1 MKAFELEVLVERIG
15 SQHEVLVS
23 EGILPDQP
31 LTEMYEGRD
40 RLEFGPEPGIELE
53 FWRETRRFETL
64 FVTLIRTIPSMS
76 KYEGELPI
84 PYMLEMTQSD
94 VHAIFG
100 EPMASKGPIKMPVPI
115 GMTGGWDSYP
125 LDPEL
130 YPGKKVVFQY
140 TQDMRVKTL
149 VFTLIDKGHF

>member
-1 MKAFELEVLVERIG
+1 MKSFELEVLIERVG
-15 SQHEVLVS
+15 SQHDVLVS

-31 LTEMYEGRD
+31 LAEIFEGD
-40 RLEFGPEPGIELE
+40 DQLWLVPESGIELD

-64 FVTLIRTIPSMS
+64 FVTLIRTTPSTS
-76 KYEGELPI
+76 KYQGELPA
-84 PYMLEMTQSD
+84 PYMPEMTQSD

-100 EPMASKGPIKMPVPI
+100 EPMESKGPIKMPVPI

-130 YPGKKVVFQY
+130 YPDKKVVFQY

-149 VFTLIDKGHF
+149 VFTLIDKGHR

>member
-1 MKAFELEVLVERIG
+1 MKAFELEMLVQRIG
-15 SQHEVLVS
+15 SQYEVLVS

-40 RLEFGPEPGIELE
+40 RLEFEPEPGIELG
-53 FWRETRRFETL
+53 FWRETGRFETL
-64 FVTLIRTIPSMS
+64 FVTLIRTTPLTS
-76 KYEGELPI
+76 KYKGELPA
-84 PYMLEMTQSD
+84 PYVSEMTQAD

-115 GMTGGWDSYP
+115 GMTGGWESYP

-130 YPGKKVVFQY
+130 HPGKKIVFQY

-149 VFTLIDKGHF
+149 VFTLIDKGHR